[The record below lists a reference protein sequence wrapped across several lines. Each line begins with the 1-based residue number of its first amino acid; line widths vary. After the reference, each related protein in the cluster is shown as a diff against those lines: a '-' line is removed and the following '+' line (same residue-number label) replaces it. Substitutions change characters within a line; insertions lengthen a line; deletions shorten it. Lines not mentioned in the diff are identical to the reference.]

1 MSDAF
6 ASEFEELFRAAY
18 RAAVRRVRDKRDRL
32 SPETI
37 ALLDHLAAA
46 GPLTAGEL
54 AKHIDRAPST
64 LSEMVDHLVGKGLLT
79 RDRDPAD
86 ARRSLIWLTDEGQ
99 AALLDA
105 RTVLDPTI
113 LASAAEGLTADQRRA
128 LIETLRALVVQL
140 RGDVR

>member
-6 ASEFEELFRAAY
+6 ASEFEELFRAVY

-37 ALLDHLAAA
+37 GLLDHLAAA

-64 LSEMVDHLVGKGLLT
+64 LSEMVDHLVGKSLLA

-86 ARRSLIWLTDEGQ
+86 ARRSLIWLTNEGQ
-99 AALLDA
+99 AALLEA
-105 RTVLDPTI
+105 RTVLDPAL
-113 LASAAEGLTADQRRA
+113 LASAADGLTPDQRRV
-128 LIETLRALVVQL
+128 LIETLRALVAQL
-140 RGDVR
+140 RGEPR

>member
-1 MSDAF
+1 MNDAF
-6 ASEFEELFRAAY
+6 TLEFEELFRATY

-32 SPETI
+32 SPETV
-37 ALLDHLAAA
+37 ALLDHLAAT

-64 LSEMVDHLVGKGLLT
+64 LSEMVDHLVDKGLLT

-86 ARRSLIWLTDEGQ
+86 ARRSLIWLTVEGQ
-99 AALLDA
+99 GALLDA
-105 RTVLDPTI
+105 RTVLDPAL
-113 LASAAEGLTADQRRA
+113 LAAAAAGLTADQRKA